1 MPALTGQTFDRPRNL
16 NEPADPNHPESVL
29 YPRSFLLTR
38 MIIGIIGIVLP
49 IAFILG
55 EWLLLDDAGVR
66 VRGSISAY
74 YHSSMR
80 DVFVAGLCVTGFF
93 LATYMAGQA
102 NKDFWYSL
110 WAGLAVFGVVFFPTQ
125 RPGIPD
131 GDPLCGVL
139 PMPAGCSPIQQRLG
153 ETRVATIHFVC
164 AAIFIGMLAVMSFLF
179 AKREKETENTPTR
192 VPFLFSKTSRERI
205 LWACF
210 VVIVL
215 AVGLALVG
223 AFFKFTVW
231 VLTPLYI
238 AEVASV
244 WAFGLAWLLK
254 SRDLWPALHHGVEVR
269 DTRDRPPD
277 ADQAPRAHAAR

>member
-1 MPALTGQTFDRPRNL
+1 MPQRSGQTFDRPPNL
-16 NEPADPNHPESVL
+16 RKPVNPKYSESVL

-125 RPGIPD
+125 RSGIPD

-139 PMPAGCSPIQQRLG
+139 PMPAGCSPIQQRFG
-153 ETRVATIHFVC
+153 ETRVATIHFAC

-179 AKREKETENTPTR
+179 ARREKETENTPTR

-215 AVGLALVG
+215 AVGLAVVG
-223 AFFKFTVW
+223 AFFKFTIW

-254 SRDLWPALHHGVEVR
+254 SRDLWPALHHGVKVK
-269 DTRDRPPD
+269 DTRERPAD
-277 ADQAPRAHAAR
+277 ADEALRAHAAR